1 MKTSVLL
8 GAACLAVTA
17 LALPARDASAYRM
30 VQNNSTGRTSTG
42 TRVTCDDPLGFTH
55 RTSSLV
61 AWRLNTAGQGARAG
75 VASAFQAALATWN
88 GVPGGGYNLS
98 WAGTTNAGFATDGIN
113 TALWAVGNGCS
124 GGCLAIT
131 ALVLGPGQE
140 ILEADISF
148 NDAATWNT
156 SGADYDVQAIALHEL
171 GHSLGIH
178 HTDLSRKHGRPTMY
192 ASYFGTDG
200 RTLESDDRDALVC
213 SNHRYPPAGSAII
226 ASVSPASARPGGPEG
241 VRLVARSRPGAATLR
256 FALDETGPV
265 RLEVF
270 DLAGRRLATLA
281 NGESEAGEH
290 ELAWDGV
297 TTAGHARPGLYFARL
312 TTSRGEG
319 HATVF
324 LDR

>member
-17 LALPARDASAYRM
+17 LALPARDAAAFRM
-30 VQNNSTGRTSTG
+30 VQNNSAGRTSTG
-42 TRVTCDDPLGFTH
+42 TRVACDDPNGFTH
-55 RTSSLV
+55 RTSALV
-61 AWRLNTAGQGARAG
+61 AWRLNTASQGAKPG
-75 VASAFQAALATWN
+75 VVSAFQNALAAWN
-88 GVPGGGYNLS
+88 GVAGGGYTLS
-98 WAGTTNAGFATDGIN
+98 WAGTTTAGFATDGIN
-113 TALWAVGNGCS
+113 TALWSVGNGCS

-131 ALVLGPGQE
+131 ALVLGPGQV
-140 ILEADISF
+140 IQEADISF

-156 SGADYDVQAIALHEL
+156 NGGDFDVQSIAVHEL

-178 HTDLSRKHGRPTMY
+178 HTELKSKHNRPTMY
-192 ASYFGTDG
+192 ASYIGTDG
-200 RTLESDDRDALVC
+200 RSLESDDRAALVC
-213 SNHRYPPAGSAII
+213 SNNRYPPAGSAAI
-226 ASVSPASARPGGPEG
+226 ASVSGDPAQPGGPG
-241 VRLVARSRPGAATLR
+241 RVRLVSRSREGGATLR

-290 ELAWDGV
+290 ELAWAGA
-297 TTAGHARPGLYFARL
+297 TASGKARPGLYFARL

-319 HATVF
+319 HATVL